1 MGTIIA
7 SQSLAAGATVTSAA
21 FPFSV
26 YDDITVTVLNGA
38 AAPIQPPQV
47 TLLLSPDNV
56 NYTAVDRR
64 TTGMTPSQ
72 AYYHLFP
79 LSNYAGWSPSVGPW
93 DFLSGA
99 QQFTGALSGL
109 TAGAVNVIQSA
120 KIQIVNS
127 GTVNAITVAANDGC
141 TQNLAV
147 IPLVGVAATTGG
159 AIAAWQPPGGGR
171 VIVVRA
177 VLDVPTHST
186 GAANLSI
193 GIAANATTS
202 STTLFPIVVAV
213 GSNVTTDNISDPT
226 AVPPLVSACLPMAAG
241 TFITVTGSATTVG
254 MIGNLYI
261 QYIKP

>member
-38 AAPIQPPQV
+38 AAPIQPPQI

-79 LSNYAGWSPSVGPW
+79 LSNYAGWSPSVGAW

-99 QQFTGALSGL
+99 QQFTGTLSGL

-147 IPLVGVAATTGG
+147 IPLIGTSSTSGG
-159 AIAAWQPPGGGR
+159 GQLAWQPPGAQR
-171 VIVVRA
+171 IIITRA
-177 VLDVPTHST
+177 ILDVTTHST
-186 GAANLSI
+186 GAANWSI
-193 GIAANATTS
+193 GVGASPTTS
-202 STTLFPIVVAV
+202 YVTLFQNVIAV
-213 GSNVTTDNISDPT
+213 GANITQDQIENNLYTVQLST
-226 AVPPLVSACLPMAAG
+226 GVVSMAAG
-241 TFITVTGSATTVG
+241 NYLTISASATSVG
-254 MIGNLYI
+254 LIGNLYI
-261 QYIKP
+261 QYLKP